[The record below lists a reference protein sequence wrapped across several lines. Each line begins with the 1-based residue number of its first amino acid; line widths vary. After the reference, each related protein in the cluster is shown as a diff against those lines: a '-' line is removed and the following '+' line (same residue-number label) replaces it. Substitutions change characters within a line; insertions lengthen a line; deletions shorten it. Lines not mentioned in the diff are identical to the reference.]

1 MMLPKGKF
9 VPYRQATAA
18 NKSRGPM
25 YELITL
31 STIAANPSLEGGEGP
46 PAVSKWA
53 KSYDWNSV
61 VVVVVVVVALLDEK
75 DRSLGPRVKVRSSA
89 LNEFDTG
96 KAVRVF
102 ELEKESLSLSFG
114 LFVGE

>member
-1 MMLPKGKF
+1 
-9 VPYRQATAA
+9 
-18 NKSRGPM
+18 M

-46 PAVSKWA
+46 PVVSKWA

-61 VVVVVVVVALLDEK
+61 VVVVVVALLDEK
-75 DRSLGPRVKVRSSA
+75 DRSLGPSVKVRSSA